1 MFNRSFKVLFF
12 KIKQSEKVINE
23 VLEGIAEKRTILDIT
38 LHKKVNLVGHI
49 LRVHCLHLCD
59 ASKGEIA

>member
-23 VLEGIAEKRTILDIT
+23 VLERNAEKIIL
-38 LHKKVNLVGHI
+38 LNNI
-49 LRVHCLHLCD
+49 LRT
-59 ASKGEIA
+59 KGNCFGKF